1 MAVHSN
7 LRRIPAEFLFLLFY
21 VSSLWGKFYA
31 FDRSLSSRFALSPVT
46 FLGGIGVLFCLVAPI
61 LLFPKRLRGGSFIL
75 LNLAL
80 SLLILTDT
88 LYLRYYTDLFTLR
101 NLGLSAQAGAVADSI
116 FMLLHPRDAFIF
128 IDLIPL
134 IWGVIWFNRRHLW
147 GDVDRYQVALAAVLL
162 FSGSSATVYKL
173 MDYDRSCRGAM
184 YAMWD
189 RPAVCIGTGS
199 LSYHAIDA
207 WNTVSEMWAKKP
219 VAGAEI
225 KEIETWLADWHRE
238 SGNGHTFGVAK
249 GKNLILIQVE
259 SLQAFVVGLKVGGV
273 EVTPHLNRFR
283 KEGVHF
289 TRGYNQT
296 ANGNSS
302 DAEFMANTSLF
313 PIAKGVAYMRYPG
326 NQYHSLGT
334 MLADKGYS
342 TLALHGDRPGFWNRN
357 HIYPSLGFQRYVSKM
372 DFKEEES
379 IGLGLSDRSFFEQ
392 SLEILKTQSQ
402 PFYAFLITLT
412 SHYPFNFPALKVQVP
427 DFPLG
432 DLEDTLLGDYLRSI
446 HYTDRHLGD
455 FLKGL
460 SESGLL
466 EKSVIV
472 VYGDHP
478 AIPIGDRDRLSQL
491 LGRNLESA
499 AAWREIQKVPLMVRL
514 PGKKIK
520 DERDI
525 ATGQMDIA
533 PTVASLMGI
542 SMKTA
547 FGRDLFNT
555 QQRGSVLFRN
565 GSYVD
570 GTSWIDPQGE
580 AAWNLA
586 TDRPIEYSG
595 QWIEKTDTNRR
606 HLSFSDRVIESN
618 LLPLF
623 LFSVKN

>member
-1 MAVHSN
+1 M
-7 LRRIPAEFLFLLFY
+7 
-21 VSSLWGKFYA
+21 
-31 FDRSLSSRFALSPVT
+31 
-46 FLGGIGVLFCLVAPI
+46 GVLFCLVAPI
-61 LLFPKRLRGGSFIL
+61 LLFPKRLRGVSFIL
-75 LNLAL
+75 LNLVL
-80 SLLILTDT
+80 SFLILTDT
-88 LYLRYYTDLFTLR
+88 LYMRYYTDLFTLR

-116 FMLLHPRDAFIF
+116 FMLLRPGDVFIF
-128 IDLIPL
+128 MDLIPL
-134 IWGVIWFNRRHLW
+134 IMGVFWLNGRHLW
-147 GDVDRYQVALAAVLL
+147 GEVDRYRVALAGVLIL
-162 FSGSSATVYKL
+162 SGASATVYKL
-173 MDYDRSCRGAM
+173 LDYDRSCRGAM

-189 RPAVCIGTGS
+189 RPAVCVGTGS

-207 WNTVSEMWAKKP
+207 WNTVSEVWAKKP
-219 VAGAEI
+219 AGKSEI
-225 KEIETWLADWHRE
+225 TEIETWLTEWNRE
-238 SGNGHTFGVAK
+238 SSTGSTFGAAK

-259 SLQAFVVGLKVGGV
+259 SLQAFAVGLKVGGV

-326 NQYHSLGT
+326 NEYHSLGT
-334 MLADKGYS
+334 MLADEGYS

-357 HIYPSLGFQRYVSKM
+357 HIYPSLGFQRYVSNM
-372 DFKEEES
+372 DFKKEES
-379 IGLGLSDRSFFEQ
+379 IGLGLSDRSFFRQ
-392 SLEILKTQSQ
+392 SLDILKTQSQ

-412 SHYPFNFPALKVQVP
+412 SHYPFNFPALKEQVSSL
-427 DFPLG
+427 PLG
-432 DLEDTLLGDYLRSI
+432 DLEETLLGDYLRSI
-446 HYTDRHLGD
+446 HYTDRHLGE

-478 AIPIGDRDRLSQL
+478 AIPIGDRERLSKL

-514 PGKKIK
+514 PGKMIRG
-520 DERDI
+520 ERDTP
-525 ATGQMDIA
+525 TGQMDIA
-533 PTVASLMGI
+533 PTVANLMGL

-555 QQRGSVLFRN
+555 QGGAVLFRN

-570 GTSWIDPQGE
+570 GTNWIDPQRE

-586 TDRPIEYSG
+586 TDSPIEYAD
-595 QWIEKTDTNRR
+595 QWIEKTNTNRR

-618 LLPLF
+618 LLPLL
-623 LFSVKN
+623 LFSIKN

>member
-1 MAVHSN
+1 MAVNSN
-7 LRRIPAEFLFLLFY
+7 LRRISAEFLFFVFY
-21 VSSLWGKFYA
+21 TLSLWGKFYA
-31 FDRSLSSRFALSPVT
+31 FDRSLTSRFSLSPVT
-46 FLGGIGVLFCLVAPI
+46 FLGGMGVLFCLVAPI
-61 LLFPKRLRGGSFIL
+61 LLFPKRLRGVSFIL
-75 LNLAL
+75 LNLVL
-80 SLLILTDT
+80 SFLILTDT
-88 LYLRYYTDLFTLR
+88 LYMRYYTDLFTLR

-116 FMLLHPRDAFIF
+116 FMLLRPGDVFIF
-128 IDLIPL
+128 MDLIPL
-134 IWGVIWFNRRHLW
+134 IMGVFWLNGRHLW
-147 GDVDRYQVALAAVLL
+147 GEVDRYRVALAGVLIL
-162 FSGSSATVYKL
+162 SGASATVYKL
-173 MDYDRSCRGAM
+173 LDYDRSCRGAM

-189 RPAVCIGTGS
+189 RPAVCVGTGS

-207 WNTVSEMWAKKP
+207 WNTVSEVWAKKP
-219 VAGAEI
+219 AGTSEI
-225 KEIETWLADWHRE
+225 TEIETWLTEWNRE
-238 SGNGHTFGVAK
+238 SSTGSTFGAAK

-259 SLQAFVVGLKVGGV
+259 SLQAFAVGLKVGGV

-326 NQYHSLGT
+326 NEYHSLGT
-334 MLADKGYS
+334 MLADEGYS

-357 HIYPSLGFQRYVSKM
+357 HIYPSLGFQRYVSNM
-372 DFKEEES
+372 DFKKEES
-379 IGLGLSDRSFFEQ
+379 IGLGLSDRSFFRQ
-392 SLEILKTQSQ
+392 SLDILKTQSQ

-412 SHYPFNFPALKVQVP
+412 SHYPFNFPALKEQVSSL
-427 DFPLG
+427 PLG
-432 DLEDTLLGDYLRSI
+432 DLEETLLGDYLRSI
-446 HYTDRHLGD
+446 HYTDRHLGE

-478 AIPIGDRDRLSQL
+478 AIPIGDRERLSKL

-514 PGKKIK
+514 PGKMIRG
-520 DERDI
+520 ERDTP
-525 ATGQMDIA
+525 TGQMDIA
-533 PTVASLMGI
+533 PTVANLMGL

-555 QQRGSVLFRN
+555 QGGAVLFRN

-570 GTSWIDPQGE
+570 GTNWIDPQRE

-586 TDRPIEYSG
+586 TDSPIEYAD
-595 QWIEKTDTNRR
+595 QWIEKTNTNRR

-618 LLPLF
+618 LLPLL
-623 LFSVKN
+623 LFSIKN

>member
-1 MAVHSN
+1 M
-7 LRRIPAEFLFLLFY
+7 
-21 VSSLWGKFYA
+21 
-31 FDRSLSSRFALSPVT
+31 
-46 FLGGIGVLFCLVAPI
+46 
-61 LLFPKRLRGGSFIL
+61 
-75 LNLAL
+75 
-80 SLLILTDT
+80 
-88 LYLRYYTDLFTLR
+88 RYYTDLFTLR

-116 FMLLHPRDAFIF
+116 FMLLRPGDVFIF
-128 IDLIPL
+128 MDLIPL
-134 IWGVIWFNRRHLW
+134 IMGVFWLNGRHLW
-147 GDVDRYQVALAAVLL
+147 GEVDRYRVALAGVLIL
-162 FSGSSATVYKL
+162 SGASATVYKL
-173 MDYDRSCRGAM
+173 LDYDRSCRGAM

-189 RPAVCIGTGS
+189 RPAVCVGTGS

-207 WNTVSEMWAKKP
+207 WNTVSEVWAKKP
-219 VAGAEI
+219 AGKSEI
-225 KEIETWLADWHRE
+225 TEIETWLTEWNRE
-238 SGNGHTFGVAK
+238 SSTGSTFGAAK

-259 SLQAFVVGLKVGGV
+259 SLQAFAVGLKVGGV

-326 NQYHSLGT
+326 NEYHSLGT
-334 MLADKGYS
+334 MLADEGYS

-357 HIYPSLGFQRYVSKM
+357 HIYPSLGFQRYVSNM
-372 DFKEEES
+372 DFKKEES
-379 IGLGLSDRSFFEQ
+379 IGLGLSDRSFFRQ
-392 SLEILKTQSQ
+392 SLDILKTQSQ

-412 SHYPFNFPALKVQVP
+412 SHYPFNFPALKEQVSSL
-427 DFPLG
+427 PLG
-432 DLEDTLLGDYLRSI
+432 DLEETLLGDYLRSI
-446 HYTDRHLGD
+446 HYTDRHLGE

-478 AIPIGDRDRLSQL
+478 AIPIGDRERLSKL

-514 PGKKIK
+514 PGKMIRG
-520 DERDI
+520 ERDTP
-525 ATGQMDIA
+525 TGQMDIA
-533 PTVASLMGI
+533 PTVANLMGL

-555 QQRGSVLFRN
+555 QGGAVLFRN

-570 GTSWIDPQGE
+570 GTNWIDPQRE

-586 TDRPIEYSG
+586 TDSPIEYAD
-595 QWIEKTDTNRR
+595 QWIEKTNTNRR

-618 LLPLF
+618 LLPLL
-623 LFSVKN
+623 LFSIKN

>member
-1 MAVHSN
+1 MAMKFN
-7 LRRIPAEFLFLLFY
+7 LRRIPAEVPFLLLY
-21 VSSLWGKFYA
+21 ILSLWGKFYV
-31 FDRSLSSRFALSPVT
+31 FDNALSSRHASSFLT
-46 FLGGIGVLFCLVAPI
+46 FLGGMGVLFCLAAPLT
-61 LLFPKRLRGGSFIL
+61 LLPRRLRGISFIV
-75 LNLAL
+75 LNLVL
-80 SLLILTDT
+80 SLLLLTDT

-101 NLGLSAQAGAVADSI
+101 NLGLSGQAGAVADSI
-116 FMLLHPRDAFIF
+116 FRLLLPRDIFIF
-128 IDLIPL
+128 MDLIPL
-134 IWGVIWFNRRHLW
+134 TLAVLWFNRLSLW
-147 GDVDRYQVALAAVLL
+147 GRVDRYRVALACMFLL
-162 FSGSSATVYKL
+162 SGASATVYKL
-173 MDYDRSCRGAM
+173 LDYDRSCRGAM

-189 RPAVCIGTGS
+189 RPAVCVGTGS

-207 WNTVSEMWAKKP
+207 WNTVSEVWAKKP
-219 VAGAEI
+219 AGKSEI
-225 KEIETWLADWHRE
+225 TEIETWLTEWNRE
-238 SGNGHTFGVAK
+238 SSTGSTFGAAK

-259 SLQAFVVGLKVGGV
+259 SLQAFAVGLKVGGV

-326 NQYHSLGT
+326 NEYHSLGT
-334 MLADKGYS
+334 MLADEGYS

-357 HIYPSLGFQRYVSKM
+357 HIYPSLGFQRYVSNM
-372 DFKEEES
+372 DFKKEES
-379 IGLGLSDRSFFEQ
+379 IGLGLSDRSFFRQ
-392 SLEILKTQSQ
+392 SLDILKTQSQ

-412 SHYPFNFPALKVQVP
+412 SHYPFNFPALKEQVSSL
-427 DFPLG
+427 PLG
-432 DLEDTLLGDYLRSI
+432 DLEETLLGDYLRSI
-446 HYTDRHLGD
+446 HYTDRHLGE

-478 AIPIGDRDRLSQL
+478 AIPIGDRERLSKL

-514 PGKKIK
+514 PGKMIRG
-520 DERDI
+520 ERDTP
-525 ATGQMDIA
+525 TGQMDIA
-533 PTVASLMGI
+533 PTVANLMGL

-555 QQRGSVLFRN
+555 QGGAVLFRN

-570 GTSWIDPQGE
+570 GTNWIDPQRE

-586 TDRPIEYSG
+586 TDSPIEYAD
-595 QWIEKTDTNRR
+595 QWIEKTNTNRR

-618 LLPLF
+618 LLPLL
-623 LFSVKN
+623 LFSIKN